1 MSQYDHTMRLLPPK
15 EDLKMGKMSQQQIN
29 VDLFDEVKRLKE
41 ENEKLKAFR
50 DYFDELYGD
59 GLEVANWH
67 LNGDLEL

>member
-1 MSQYDHTMRLLPPK
+1 
-15 EDLKMGKMSQQQIN
+15 MGKMSQQQIN
-29 VDLFDEVKRLKE
+29 VDLFDEVQRLKE

-67 LNGDLEL
+67 LNGDLEPLDNFIDSAKE

>member
-1 MSQYDHTMRLLPPK
+1 
-15 EDLKMGKMSQQQIN
+15 MGKMSQQQIN

>member
-1 MSQYDHTMRLLPPK
+1 
-15 EDLKMGKMSQQQIN
+15 MSQQQIN
-29 VDLFDEVKRLKE
+29 VDLFDEVQRLKE

-67 LNGDLEL
+67 LNGDLEPLDNFIDSAKE